1 MVPGMVK
8 VEEIFL
14 HRTPEI
20 RDQEAIVEDALDAIG
35 QNVLPACHLLEVYVA
50 PMVLP
55 ISWVNDTDPFILTV
69 EAPDLLFSY

>member
-20 RDQEAIVEDALDAIG
+20 RDPEAIVEDALDAIG
-35 QNVLPACHLLEVYVA
+35 QNVLPACHLLEVCVA
-50 PMVLP
+50 PMVVP
-55 ISWVNDTDPFILTV
+55 ISRVNDINAFILTV
-69 EAPDLLFSY
+69 EAPDLLCNE